1 MVIIVEDEKPAKLQ
15 DVKPASEIP
24 FFAPEGSTDGSS
36 DAAFRADPTHVFLEG
51 YRRFGPVFKVRLFG
65 VEQIAMGGLDA
76 NTFTWTHHDA
86 WDYYKTNRH
95 FREQFSDRYLNQ
107 LEGKAYTAKR
117 RRIMQAF
124 RPSMLMSH
132 TDEMSKAVFREIER
146 LSGGVTD
153 LRVFCMRV
161 MIAMISRV
169 LIQKDLPDGMDETM
183 AISNKEMLK
192 SASMG
197 WKRWLWYYYPPK
209 RLRRRKVFRYLE
221 SVLDEREKMIGE
233 GKEDML
239 AAVLMGSQPNDPEI
253 PRYEKIHDLSQLF
266 MAGSTTSSMIVAWSL
281 VHSYKDPEWLEE
293 LRAELDA
300 WDPFQFESIDP
311 FPKLRATC
319 LEIERLRPGVPVF
332 NRMTAK
338 SFEYGGYEIPQGADV
353 LHLHTLTHFLEE
365 IYEDPDVFK
374 PSRFI
379 ENPTLPP
386 KNAHGTFGG
395 GKHRC
400 VGSPLARIQPPLFT
414 ANIVSRYDL
423 EFITQPSM
431 RAKYDAAVAPLEE
444 PLLVRFHPRS

>member
-1 MVIIVEDEKPAKLQ
+1 MKPC
-15 DVKPASEIP
+15 SEIP
-24 FFAPEGSTDGSS
+24 FYAPDGSQDGSS
-36 DAAFRADPTHVFLEG
+36 DAAFRTNPTHVFLEG
-51 YRRFGPVFKVRLFG
+51 YRRFGPIFKVRLFG
-65 VEQIAMGGLDA
+65 VDQIAMGGLDA
-76 NTFTWTHHDA
+76 NNFTWSNHDI
-86 WDYYKTNRH
+86 WDYYRTNKH

-107 LEGKAYTAKR
+107 LEGKAYSEKR

-132 TDEMSKAVFREIER
+132 TNEMSNAVFREIKKLPE
-146 LSGGVTD
+146 GVTD

-169 LIQKDLPDGMDETM
+169 LIQKDLPDGMDEIM

-221 SVLDEREKMIGE
+221 SVLDERGRVTGE

-239 AAVLMGSQPNDPEI
+239 SAVLMGSQPNDPEI

-281 VHSYKDPEWLEE
+281 IHSYQDPDWLEQ
-293 LRAELDA
+293 LRLELDT
-300 WDPFQFESIDP
+300 WDPFQFKSIDP

-338 SFEYGGYEIPQGADV
+338 AFEYGGYKIPQGANV
-353 LHLHTLTHFLEE
+353 LHLHTLTHFLDN
-365 IYEDPDVFK
+365 IYDDPNAFK

-379 ENPTLPP
+379 DNPKLPP
-386 KNAHGTFGG
+386 RNAHGTFGG

-414 ANIVSRYDL
+414 ANVISRYDL
-423 EFITQPSM
+423 EFITKPSM
-431 RAKYDAAVAPLEE
+431 MAKYDAVVAPLEE
-444 PLLVRFHPRS
+444 PLMVKFHPRT

>member
-1 MVIIVEDEKPAKLQ
+1 
-15 DVKPASEIP
+15 
-24 FFAPEGSTDGSS
+24 
-36 DAAFRADPTHVFLEG
+36 
-51 YRRFGPVFKVRLFG
+51 
-65 VEQIAMGGLDA
+65 
-76 NTFTWTHHDA
+76 
-86 WDYYKTNRH
+86 
-95 FREQFSDRYLNQ
+95 
-107 LEGKAYTAKR
+107 
-117 RRIMQAF
+117 
-124 RPSMLMSH
+124 
-132 TDEMSKAVFREIER
+132 
-146 LSGGVTD
+146 
-153 LRVFCMRV
+153 
-161 MIAMISRV
+161 
-169 LIQKDLPDGMDETM
+169 
-183 AISNKEMLK
+183 
-192 SASMG
+192 
-197 WKRWLWYYYPPK
+197 PK
-209 RLRRRKVFRYLE
+209 RIRRRKIFRYLE
-221 SVLDEREKMIGE
+221 SVLEEREKMIGE

-281 VHSYKDPEWLEE
+281 LQTYKDQDWLEE
-293 LRAELDA
+293 LRAELNA

-319 LEIERLRPGVPVF
+319 LEVERLRPGVPVF

-338 SFEYGGYEIPQGADV
+338 SFEYGGYEIPKGADV

-400 VGSPLARIQPPLFT
+400 IGSPLARIQPPIFT
-414 ANIVSRYDL
+414 ANVVSRYDL

-444 PLLVRFHPRS
+444 PLLVKFHPRT

>member
-1 MVIIVEDEKPAKLQ
+1 MIEDEKAAELQ
-15 DVKPASEIP
+15 DAKPASEIP
-24 FFAPEGSTDGSS
+24 FFAPDGSADGTS

-76 NTFTWTHHDA
+76 NTYAWTHHDV

-146 LSGGVTD
+146 LPDGVTD

-209 RLRRRKVFRYLE
+209 RLRRRKVFR
-221 SVLDEREKMIGE
+221 
-233 GKEDML
+233 
-239 AAVLMGSQPNDPEI
+239 
-253 PRYEKIHDLSQLF
+253 
-266 MAGSTTSSMIVAWSL
+266 
-281 VHSYKDPEWLEE
+281 
-293 LRAELDA
+293 
-300 WDPFQFESIDP
+300 
-311 FPKLRATC
+311 
-319 LEIERLRPGVPVF
+319 
-332 NRMTAK
+332 
-338 SFEYGGYEIPQGADV
+338 
-353 LHLHTLTHFLEE
+353 
-365 IYEDPDVFK
+365 
-374 PSRFI
+374 
-379 ENPTLPP
+379 
-386 KNAHGTFGG
+386 
-395 GKHRC
+395 
-400 VGSPLARIQPPLFT
+400 
-414 ANIVSRYDL
+414 
-423 EFITQPSM
+423 
-431 RAKYDAAVAPLEE
+431 
-444 PLLVRFHPRS
+444 

>member
-1 MVIIVEDEKPAKLQ
+1 MRPVSQ
-15 DVKPASEIP
+15 IP
-24 FFAPEGSTDGSS
+24 FFAPEGSANSSS
-36 DAAFRADPTHVFLEG
+36 DVAFRSNPTHVFLEG

-65 VEQIAMGGLDA
+65 VEQIAMGGLEA
-76 NTFTWTHHDA
+76 NTFTWTHHDV

-107 LEGKAYTAKR
+107 LEGKAYSAKR

-124 RPSMLMSH
+124 RPSMLISH

-146 LSGGVTD
+146 LPDGVTD

-169 LIQKDLPDGMDETM
+169 LIQKDIPEGMDETM

-209 RLRRRKVFRYLE
+209 RIRRRKVFRYLE
-221 SVLDEREKMIGE
+221 SVLNEREKIVGQ

-239 AAVLMGSQPNDPEI
+239 TAILMGSQVNDSEI

-281 VHSYKDPEWLEE
+281 IHTYQDPDWLNE
-293 LRAELDA
+293 LRTELDT
-300 WDPFQFESIDP
+300 WNPFKFDSIDP

-332 NRMTAK
+332 NRITAK
-338 SFEYGGYEIPQGADV
+338 AFEYGGFEIPQGVDV

-365 IYEDPDVFK
+365 IYEEPNIFK

-379 ENPTLPP
+379 ENPKLPP

-400 VGSPLARIQPPLFT
+400 IGSPLARIQPPLFT
-414 ANIVSRYDL
+414 ANVISRYDM
-423 EFITQPSM
+423 EFITKPSM
-431 RAKYDAAVAPLEE
+431 RAKYDAVVAPAEE
-444 PLLVRFHPRS
+444 PFLVRFHTRT